1 MALRMLFAASVAAL
15 SIGLIAPAFAQ
26 APSDGLPEDPAK
38 AVILNACTTCHEVGL
53 ITVKPRPPEEW
64 DKLIGQMIDRG
75 ASLTPDEKTQVRA
88 YLVKYLGTPSAAS
101 PAPAPATPAPAASG
115 PGR

>member
-1 MALRMLFAASVAAL
+1 MALRILFAASVAAL

-26 APSDGLPEDPAK
+26 APSDGLPDDPAK
-38 AVILNACTTCHEVGL
+38 AVVLNTCTACHEIGV

-75 ASLTPDEKTQVRA
+75 ASLTPDEKTQVRG
-88 YLVKYLGTPSAAS
+88 YLVKYLGTPSAA
-101 PAPAPATPAPAASG
+101 PAPAPPVPTPPAP
-115 PGR
+115 GR